1 MKVNLLYKNKDF
13 KSDQELPQNANILLN
28 DLGLDVVLKTMAD
41 GDELIYDIAKKV
53 MFNSLTDIEEITYRQ
68 EIIKDSI
75 NNPDVVRE
83 IFNVAREAIARK
95 REWFFF
101 GISTISIS
109 SLMYSSVSVLQALL
123 EELRKLR
130 KIAQENAQKFH
141 SAGFTRLFNML
152 QDELSEDY
160 LKQVSKVLEDLRFK
174 DGMLISAELGN
185 YNRGV
190 NYVLRKP
197 REGLKYKIK
206 WKYAPKFCIHPRD
219 ENGGVDLTRRQE
231 RAMNLAANAL
241 AQSADHVV
249 NFFYML
255 RDEIAFYVGA
265 INLYEKLKS
274 FGLDVT
280 FPTLNDYNEK
290 RHSFEDLYDVSL
302 ALLKEGKVVPNTLNL
317 DGKELVF
324 ITGANQGGKTTFL
337 RSVGQAQVMLQSG
350 MFVGAKSFSANI
362 ASGIF
367 THFIKE
373 EDVKLESGKLEEELS
388 RLSEIVK
395 LIKPNAIV
403 LFNESFSSTNEREG
417 SEIARQVIRAFLE
430 NNIKIFFVTHF
441 FDLANSFYEMKS
453 DKFAFLRAE
462 RNEKGERTFRVLEGA
477 PLETSFGVD
486 VYKKIFGSVPIEANK
501 NKELY
506 LWKKIS
512 LQE

>member
-1 MKVNLLYKNKDF
+1 
-13 KSDQELPQNANILLN
+13 
-28 DLGLDVVLKTMAD
+28 
-41 GDELIYDIAKKV
+41 
-53 MFNSLTDIEEITYRQ
+53 
-68 EIIKDSI
+68 
-75 NNPDVVRE
+75 
-83 IFNVAREAIARK
+83 
-95 REWFFF
+95 
-101 GISTISIS
+101 
-109 SLMYSSVSVLQALL
+109 MYSSVNVLQALL

-130 KIAQENAQKFH
+130 KIAQDNAQKFH

-160 LKQVSKVLEDLRFK
+160 LNQVSKVLEDLRFD

-185 YNRGV
+185 YNQGV

-197 REGLKYKIK
+197 KEGLKYKIK
-206 WKYAPKFCIHPRD
+206 WQYAPKFCIHPRD
-219 ENGGVDLTRRQE
+219 ENGGIDFTRRQE

-249 NFFYML
+249 NFFHML

-274 FGLDVT
+274 FGLDVA
-280 FPTLNDYNEK
+280 FPTLYDYNEK

-324 ITGANQGGKTTFL
+324 ITGANQGGKSTFL

-373 EDVKLESGKLEEELS
+373 EDVKLESGKLDEELS

-395 LIKPNAIV
+395 LIKPNAII

-417 SEIARQVIRAFLE
+417 SEIGRQVIRAFLE
-430 NNIKIFFVTHF
+430 NNINLT
-441 FDLANSFYEMKS
+441 
-453 DKFAFLRAE
+453 
-462 RNEKGERTFRVLEGA
+462 
-477 PLETSFGVD
+477 
-486 VYKKIFGSVPIEANK
+486 
-501 NKELY
+501 
-506 LWKKIS
+506 
-512 LQE
+512 